1 MWRFRRS
8 EFTQN
13 VPSGQSTKMLNT
25 GGPSGT
31 VYVTPQDRWK
41 CRRPSSWSSEFH
53 SQVRAWVAVT
63 SMPGVLGGGH
73 RGPLAASCGNR
84 GQRAE
89 SGCGHEVL
97 STRHPI
103 PVHLP
108 GCGAAAPG
116 EWRLHRPSSPEG
128 GRRVLREAFPE

>member
-41 CRRPSSWSSEFH
+41 CRRPSSWSSEFTAK
-53 SQVRAWVAVT
+53 SGLGWLSPQCLECLAVGTGGRWQPAAGTEVSVQRA
-63 SMPGVLGGGH
+63 GVGTRCCPLDTPFQSTFQDVELRLLVSGGCTVPRPQREGGG
-73 RGPLAASCGNR
+73 S
-84 GQRAE
+84 
-89 SGCGHEVL
+89 
-97 STRHPI
+97 
-103 PVHLP
+103 
-108 GCGAAAPG
+108 
-116 EWRLHRPSSPEG
+116 
-128 GRRVLREAFPE
+128 